1 MTVEDFR
8 RLFRYEA
15 WASEELLKMFA
26 AADNHTSFSISR
38 LAHITA
44 CGHIWLARLQGK
56 ESDLPVWP
64 ELTIAESSEK
74 LSALKPLWEEYLHR
88 IEDATVE
95 SVLRYRNS
103 RGVEFAAKVGDI
115 LMHVITHGAYHRGQ
129 IAADLRA
136 HGHSVLMTDY
146 IVATLAGALD

>member
-15 WASEELLKMFA
+15 WANEELLQMLAENPTQFLV
-26 AADNHTSFSISR
+26 SR

-44 CGHIWLARLQGK
+44 CGYIWLARLQGS
-56 ESDLPVWP
+56 EADMPVWP
-64 ELTIAESSEK
+64 EMAVAESSQK
-74 LSALKPLWEEYLHR
+74 LRALKPLWEKYLHLLDD
-88 IEDATVE
+88 ETAG

-103 RGVEFAAKVGDI
+103 RGEFAAKVSDI

-136 HGHSVLMTDY
+136 QGHPVRMTDY
-146 IVATLAGALD
+146 IVAAFAGVLD